1 MNIARKKK
9 TAASADTS
17 SSSDIAFL
25 LLLFFVVTTQI
36 IYIPVQ
42 TKYPNAREIER
53 QLQSN
58 ILTVYIGGD
67 ETSSQYNYY
76 LDDIYINDLVDKKN
90 NEEYSRSLG
99 KQIRS
104 KMEQDPDRNWLISL
118 RIDADIDFDTINTL
132 ITDLQNNNVESIV
145 FEARKKG

>member
-1 MNIARKKK
+1 MKLLRKKSMP
-9 TAASADTS
+9 AADTS

-58 ILTVYIGGD
+58 ILTVYVGSGNGGANFD
-67 ETSSQYNYY
+67 YY
-76 LDDIYINDLVDKKN
+76 LDDIYVNELVEKKN
-90 NEEYSRSLG
+90 NEAFSQSLG

-104 KMEQDPDRNWLISL
+104 RMEQDPDRNWLVSL
-118 RIDADIDFDTINTL
+118 RIDADVDFDTVNTL
-132 ITDLQNNNVESIV
+132 LTDLKNNRVEAIV
-145 FEARKKG
+145 FEARKRG

>member
-1 MNIARKKK
+1 MKMIRNKVKAE
-9 TAASADTS
+9 ANTS

-53 QLQSN
+53 QMQSN
-58 ILTVYIGGD
+58 ILTVYVGNDG
-67 ETSSQYNYY
+67 TSPNFDYY
-76 LDDIYINDLVDKKN
+76 LDDIYVNELVDKKS
-90 NEEYSRSLG
+90 NEEISRSLG

-104 KMEQDPDRNWLISL
+104 RMDQDPDRNWIVSL

-132 ITDLQNNNVESIV
+132 ITDLQNNKVESIV
-145 FEARKKG
+145 FEARKRG

>member
-1 MNIARKKK
+1 MKMTRKKVQ
-9 TAASADTS
+9 AEANTS

-53 QLQSN
+53 QMQSN
-58 ILTVYIGGD
+58 ILTVYIGNDGVSPHFD
-67 ETSSQYNYY
+67 YY
-76 LDDIYINDLVDKKN
+76 LDDIYINELVDRKN
-90 NEEYSRSLG
+90 NEEFSKSLG
-99 KQIRS
+99 KQVKSR
-104 KMEQDPDRNWLISL
+104 MDQDPDRNWLVSL

-132 ITDLQNNNVESIV
+132 ISDLQHNKVESIV
-145 FEARKKG
+145 FEARKRG

>member
-1 MNIARKKK
+1 MNMIRKKVK
-9 TAASADTS
+9 AEANTS

-53 QLQSN
+53 QMQSN
-58 ILTVYIGGD
+58 ILTVYVANDG
-67 ETSSQYNYY
+67 TSPNFDYY
-76 LDDIYINDLVDKKN
+76 LDDVYVNELVDNKS
-90 NEEYSRSLG
+90 NEEISRSLG

-104 KMEQDPDRNWLISL
+104 RIDQDPDRNWIVSL
-118 RIDADIDFDTINTL
+118 RIDADVDFDTINTL
-132 ITDLQNNNVESIV
+132 ITDLQNNKVESIV
-145 FEARKKG
+145 FEARKRG

>member
-1 MNIARKKK
+1 MKIMRKKSMP
-9 TAASADTS
+9 AADTS

-53 QLQSN
+53 QMQSN
-58 ILTVYIGGD
+58 ILTVYVGND
-67 ETSSQYNYY
+67 LTTPQFDYY
-76 LDDIYINDLVDKKN
+76 LDDIYINELVDKKN
-90 NEEYSRSLG
+90 NEEFSRSLG

-104 KMEQDPDRNWLISL
+104 RMEQDPDRNWIISL
-118 RIDADIDFDTINTL
+118 RIDADVDFDTINTL
-132 ITDLQNNNVESIV
+132 ITDLQHNKVESII
-145 FEARKKG
+145 FEARKRG

>member
-1 MNIARKKK
+1 MASVRRKKI
-9 TAASADTS
+9 ASEANTS

-58 ILTVYIGGD
+58 ILTVYIGNEGK
-67 ETSSQYNYY
+67 QVFNYY
-76 LDDIYINDLVDKKN
+76 LDDVYINDLVDKKT
-90 NEEYSRSLG
+90 NEEISRSLG
-99 KQIRS
+99 KQIKS
-104 KMEQDPDRNWLISL
+104 KIEQDPDRNWLVSL
-118 RIDADIDFDTINTL
+118 RIDADVDFDTINTL
-132 ITDLQNNNVESIV
+132 ITDLQNNSVESIV
-145 FEARKKG
+145 FEARKRG

>member
-1 MNIARKKK
+1 MKLTRRKKVQPE
-9 TAASADTS
+9 ANMS

-53 QLQSN
+53 QMQSN
-58 ILTVYIGGD
+58 ILTVYIGNDG
-67 ETSSQYNYY
+67 TSPHFDYY
-76 LDDIYINDLVDKKN
+76 LDDIYVNELVDRKN
-90 NEEYSRSLG
+90 NEEFSKSLG
-99 KQIRS
+99 RQIKSR
-104 KMEQDPDRNWLISL
+104 MDQDPDRNWLISL

-132 ITDLQNNNVESIV
+132 ITDLQNNKVEAIV
-145 FEARKKG
+145 FEARKRG

>member
-1 MNIARKKK
+1 MKMVRKKVK
-9 TAASADTS
+9 AEANTS

-53 QLQSN
+53 QMQSN
-58 ILTVYIGGD
+58 ILTVYVGNDG
-67 ETSSQYNYY
+67 TSANFDYY
-76 LDDIYINDLVDKKN
+76 LDDIYVNELVDKKS
-90 NEEYSRSLG
+90 NEEISRSLG

-104 KMEQDPDRNWLISL
+104 RMDQDPDRNWIVSL

-132 ITDLQNNNVESIV
+132 ITDLQNNKVESIV
-145 FEARKKG
+145 FEARKRG